1 MAILVV
7 VKLKIYDLDGQV
19 MAGFPLIR
27 GPKGGLMAA
36 EAYSDQYGE
45 FEFLASPH
53 REIEIKLLSP
63 DDGFNEIFYCRSS
76 DQLSRFNVRLQYP
89 KQSYLAKTQI
99 IWRSQHSQANL
110 PHTQF
115 QMTQQTS
122 RGILTAEN
130 GEKQIQSIIGDP
142 VQLTYIFPDGIHVSK
157 TIVYL
162 ARRIH
167 ANPLI
172 ISVDTLI
179 TDTDTAPQTPTT
191 PQPIDSEP
199 LDCSAK
205 FHKISKIILQ
215 HEGGYVNDPN
225 DAGGAT
231 NKGISW
237 NTWNKFAQLDLGLTP
252 TLENLKALSDAQAEI
267 IYRRRYWEPQGFC
280 QIRDDRVGLM
290 LYDWSITS
298 GGAAKQTQQLL
309 VNSYHQALAIDGAI
323 GPQTIQALNAVSD
336 QTALLNDITRIRK
349 NYYTALAFNP
359 DGRQSKNYKFL
370 KGWLNRVD
378 DCLQVN
384 L

>member
-89 KQSYLAKTQI
+89 KQAYLAKTQI

-115 QMTQQTS
+115 QMTQQAS

-167 ANPLI
+167 AP
-172 ISVDTLI
+172 
-179 TDTDTAPQTPTT
+179 P
-191 PQPIDSEP
+191 
-199 LDCSAK
+199 
-205 FHKISKIILQ
+205 
-215 HEGGYVNDPN
+215 
-225 DAGGAT
+225 
-231 NKGISW
+231 
-237 NTWNKFAQLDLGLTP
+237 
-252 TLENLKALSDAQAEI
+252 
-267 IYRRRYWEPQGFC
+267 
-280 QIRDDRVGLM
+280 
-290 LYDWSITS
+290 
-298 GGAAKQTQQLL
+298 
-309 VNSYHQALAIDGAI
+309 
-323 GPQTIQALNAVSD
+323 
-336 QTALLNDITRIRK
+336 
-349 NYYTALAFNP
+349 
-359 DGRQSKNYKFL
+359 
-370 KGWLNRVD
+370 
-378 DCLQVN
+378 
-384 L
+384 